1 MSSLDLV
8 LSSTDI
14 GIDFSVVGYSEKASN
29 LLLMGITYLFLDES
43 KFCSNILARQLEI
56 LEIAYSNAGLTASNT
71 AKDARLCALKK
82 DRYSYAE
89 KLTYLNEF
97 GKNIDN
103 LKIKLI
109 GYFSQ
114 FTTNI
119 CVESLVY
126 GNLSATNSI
135 ALGQQLMKLI
145 QDTNCSLHLLNYPEQ
160 PIAIVPQSAPV
171 IINVSPSNL
180 LEENNAIECYFQSG
194 PFDLKSLTLLNLL
207 DQILFERFYDTL
219 RTHEQIG
226 YSVSCGV
233 RETFGILGFCF
244 HVVSAS
250 CSLDEIRCSIFKFV
264 ESIPD
269 LLASMKPQ
277 SNDPSTTSQVKNST
291 VEYIFSDHIKSLIDL
306 KIRPDSTLLDAAKTR
321 WSLIEERCY
330 FFDRSTEQAAFLIGK
345 VKESDEFDASAAP
358 EKWEGKMS
366 VSKLTN
372 FQEELV
378 EFSKK
383 VFIDKKSTK
392 ILIVQSS
399 AKNLND
405 QEKSINVVH
414 SKKFKANNFFDMN
427 SAKIFNSSR
436 KFNIA
441 SQNYSNMV

>member
-1 MSSLDLV
+1 MASMSSLDLV

-14 GIDFSVVGYSEKASN
+14 GIDFSVVGYSEKAFN
-29 LLLMGITYLFLDES
+29 LLLMGLTYLFLDET

-89 KLTYLNEF
+89 KLANLNEF

-103 LKIKLI
+103 LKTKLI
-109 GYFSQ
+109 EYFSQ

-126 GNLSATNSI
+126 GKLSATNSI
-135 ALGQQLMKLI
+135 ELGQQLIKLI
-145 QDTNCSLHLLNYPEQ
+145 QDAKCSLNLSNYPAQ
-160 PIAIVPQSAPV
+160 PIVIVPQSAPV

-180 LEENNAIECYFQSG
+180 LEENDAIECYFQLG

-250 CSLDEIRCSIFKFV
+250 CNLEEIRCSIFKFV

-269 LLASMKPQ
+269 LLASMRPQ
-277 SNDPSTTSQVKNST
+277 LNDPSQVKSA

-345 VKESDEFDASAAP
+345 VNESEFDASYP
-358 EKWEGKMS
+358 EKWDGKMS
-366 VSKLTN
+366 LSKLTN
-372 FQEELV
+372 FQDELV

-383 VFIDKKSTK
+383 VFIDKKSTR

-399 AKNLND
+399 TKNLND
-405 QEKSINVVH
+405 QEKSVNVVH

-427 SAKIFNSSR
+427 SAKIFNNPR
-436 KFNIA
+436 KFNTA